1 VISSATAE
9 RLSDVATLVPVGAL
23 ELKGKTALV
32 EAYELVDL
40 VSDTTAAADT
50 RSEAA
55 NAPPP
60 LAAAP

>member
-1 VISSATAE
+1 MISSATAE

-40 VSDTTAAADT
+40 VTETTAAAGT
-50 RSEAA
+50 TSEAA
-55 NAPPP
+55 TTPPP